1 MALRGLA
8 VLGVLL
14 WGCGESRPVATS
26 AEDLLAAVHAL
37 QQAAAEVGLCQ
48 ALKDRMSADAIV
60 LAPVPLPKDAWTC
73 DYRDATA
80 HIHLVEVAAAG
91 DFGYTAG
98 TWQAMDS
105 TTWQVSVWRL
115 QPDST
120 WMVEANVVTLHPL
133 AATRTGPMTRLGV
146 GWVRASRKLYQ
157 EAARVAML
165 KADRDMA
172 MTSMDVGAGAAFVG
186 ALADSVLYLSD
197 GQALAEGRQAALERI
212 QQQAGMMTWVPVYG
226 AIGVAGDLGYTY
238 GLQTVRP
245 LLPDTVLHSR
255 AYLRIWR
262 ARPDSTWQVVANVQ
276 ARAAPGE
283 L

>member
-1 MALRGLA
+1 M
-8 VLGVLL
+8 
-14 WGCGESRPVATS
+14 
-26 AEDLLAAVHAL
+26 HAL

-48 ALKDRMSADAIV
+48 ALKGRMAADAIV

-73 DYRDATA
+73 YYRDATA

-98 TWQAMDS
+98 TWPATDS

-120 WMVEANVVTLHPL
+120 WMVEANVVTQHPL
-133 AATRTGPMTRLGV
+133 AAIRTGSMVRLGE
-146 GWVRASRKLYQ
+146 GWIRASRKLYQ

-165 KADRDMA
+165 KADRDLA
-172 MTSMDVGAGAAFVG
+172 AASMDVGAGAAFAGV
-186 ALADSVLYLSD
+186 LADSALYLSD
-197 GQALAEGRQAALERI
+197 GQSLAEGRQAALERI
-212 QQQAGMMTWVPVYG
+212 HRQAGMMTWVPVDG
-226 AIGVAGDLGYTY
+226 AIGAAGDLGYTY
-238 GLQTVRP
+238 GIQTVRP
-245 LLPDTVLHSR
+245 LLSDTTLQSR

-262 ARPDSTWQVVANVQ
+262 ARPDSTWQVVLDVQ
-276 ARAAPGE
+276 ARAAPGQ